1 MKLVLYQGFKKSKL
15 IYLLGNL
22 IAQKDLK
29 GIEAHLREG
38 ISQYL
43 DSDTFKNYLDFA
55 CQFQTEILL
64 K

>member
-1 MKLVLYQGFKKSKL
+1 MFQGIEEKQVDLSL
-15 IYLLGNL
+15 REL

-55 CQFQTEILL
+55 CRVSTVFLP